1 MKITVLTSN
10 QPRHLSLI
18 ADLADIAEEVFA
30 VQECSTVFP
39 GEVEDFYRRSD
50 VMKKYFARVIDA
62 EGRVFG
68 RPRFHPGRVRSLA
81 LKMGDVS
88 RLHLEA
94 LAPALAADVFVVF
107 GASYIRGPLVDAL
120 IQKGAINIHMGTSPY
135 YRGSSCNFWALHDG
149 RPEYVGATLHRLSA
163 GLDSGAMLF
172 HAFPDAVDDDPFVY
186 GMLAVRAAHRGLCRR
201 IADGSLLN
209 LPPHVQDRS
218 LQMRYTRNGDFTDDV
233 AAAYLDRPIDPARF
247 REAVRSRDA
256 ARFLNPFY
264 G

>member
-88 RLHLEA
+88 RLPLEA

-135 YRGSSCNFWALHDG
+135 YRAARAIFGRSTMADRNTWAPRCTGSPPGWIPGPCSSTRSPMRWMTIRSFTGCW
-149 RPEYVGATLHRLSA
+149 RSA
-163 GLDSGAMLF
+163 PPTGGS
-172 HAFPDAVDDDPFVY
+172 
-186 GMLAVRAAHRGLCRR
+186 
-201 IADGSLLN
+201 ADGS
-209 LPPHVQDRS
+209 P
-218 LQMRYTRNGDFTDDV
+218 M
-233 AAAYLDRPIDPARF
+233 ARC
-247 REAVRSRDA
+247 
-256 ARFLNPFY
+256 
-264 G
+264 